1 MHRTRLLALA
11 AVVTLAI
18 APLAACSGGDDSAA
32 SSTTATDGEQIDQND
47 GTTQGDS
54 TEATTIPTSTVPDDE
69 FEQVVGEVEGQIA
82 AAGTDPCDL
91 FALISTSNLPT
102 PNGAAQSEQAG
113 RLIVSLLNSLAA
125 STKPG
130 NEANAKL
137 LQDTATKIVDSGEA
151 SGWSLESL
159 QAQVASPEVQQA
171 WVSYGEGCTNLP
183 SNEPPVS
190 QP

>member
-1 MHRTRLLALA
+1 MHRTRLLAFA
-11 AVVTLAI
+11 TVVTLAL
-18 APLAACSGGDDSAA
+18 APLAACSGGDDTA
-32 SSTTATDGEQIDQND
+32 SSTTAKDGQQIDKND

-54 TEATTIPTSTVPDDE
+54 TEASTIPTSTVPDDE
-69 FEQVVGEVEGQIA
+69 FEQVVGKVDQQIT
-82 AAGTDPCDL
+82 AAGTDPCQL

-125 STKPG
+125 SSKPG
-130 NEANAKL
+130 NEANAQL
-137 LQDTATKIVDSGEA
+137 LRDTATKIVDSGEA

-171 WVSYGEGCTNLP
+171 WVSFGEGCTNLP
-183 SNEPPVS
+183 SNEPPS
-190 QP
+190 